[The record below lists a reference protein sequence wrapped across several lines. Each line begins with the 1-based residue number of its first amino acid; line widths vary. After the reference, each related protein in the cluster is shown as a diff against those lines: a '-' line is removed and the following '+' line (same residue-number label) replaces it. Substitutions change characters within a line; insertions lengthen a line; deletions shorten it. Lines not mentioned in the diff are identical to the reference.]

1 MAYLGRKGAAA
12 ALTSSDIPHNSIT
25 AAKIVEGTILAGD
38 LAPNSVD
45 SSELVDGSV
54 DLSHMSAESVDSD
67 QYVDGSIDTAHIG
80 NLQVTAA
87 KVAADVATTAGTQTF
102 TNKTLTSPTLTTP
115 ALGTPAS
122 GVATNLTSIPAAQ
135 ITGVLPVGVTGGS
148 GLDDLSRINFYEQWY
163 LTSTFT
169 GDDLTIAGWTLNANE
184 GTGTMSC
191 DGTGDWTFPSTG
203 YYMINMEWHWNN
215 GNANTTEDAW
225 IEGLMRTKISSTYT
239 TVQYAYQQ
247 MINKS
252 GTDYAST
259 FSSFIYD
266 VTDTTT
272 HLFAVG
278 AQMVNAVRTQ
288 SGLSSTNITF
298 IRLGDT

>member
-1 MAYLGRKGAAA
+1 MTRARILADYVSGG
-12 ALTSSDIPHNSIT
+12 TT
-25 AAKIVEGTILAGD
+25 AAEFDYLDGVTSNIQTQLNATGD
-38 LAPNSVD
+38 
-45 SSELVDGSV
+45 
-54 DLSHMSAESVDSD
+54 
-67 QYVDGSIDTAHIG
+67 
-80 NLQVTAA
+80 VTL
-87 KVAADVATTAGTQTF
+87 TGTQTL

-148 GLDDLSRINFYEQWY
+148 GLDDLGRINFYEQWY
-163 LTSTFT
+163 LTTTFVSTS
-169 GDDLTIAGWTLNANE
+169 DLTIAGWTLNANE

-191 DGTGDWTFPSTG
+191 DSGGDWTFPSTG
-203 YYMINMEWHWNN
+203 YYMINVEWHWNN
-215 GNANTTEDAW
+215 GNSKGTNNDW

-239 TVQYAYQQ
+239 TVQYAYCQLTST
-247 MINKS
+247 NS
-252 GTDYAST
+252 SASDYAST

-278 AQMVNAVRTQ
+278 AQMINGVRTQ